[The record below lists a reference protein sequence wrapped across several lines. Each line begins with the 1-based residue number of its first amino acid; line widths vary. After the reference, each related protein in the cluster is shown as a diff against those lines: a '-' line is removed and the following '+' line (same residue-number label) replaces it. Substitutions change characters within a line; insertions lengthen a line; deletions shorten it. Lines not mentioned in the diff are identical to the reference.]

1 MSEVVRVVA
10 RHLDGRMLKGT
21 TSDFF
26 PNRPL
31 FHLQPLEGGPVTEI
45 RCKTLKAVFFVRDLA
60 GDPKRRDLRGF
71 IDAPGETSKGKK
83 LAVRFKDGELLCGY
97 ALSYLPEREGFFL
110 TPADPKSNSLR
121 IYVMAAAAAEV
132 KVGPGADQ
140 LAQRALA
147 EKGQA
152 E

>member
-1 MSEVVRVVA
+1 MTEVVRVVA
-10 RHLDGRMLKGT
+10 RQLDGQMLKGT

-31 FHLQPLEGGPVTEI
+31 FHLQPLDGGAATEI
-45 RCKTLKAVFFVRDLA
+45 HCKTLKAVFFVRDLA

-97 ALSYLPEREGFFL
+97 ALSYQPEREGFFI
-110 TPADPKSNSLR
+110 TPADPGSNSLR
-121 IYVMAAAAAEV
+121 IYVMASAAAEV
-132 KVGPGADQ
+132 RVGPGADL
-140 LAQRALA
+140 LAQKALA
-147 EKGQA
+147 EKKGG
-152 E
+152 